1 MRRRPIRNGDAA
13 STRDLPAD
21 WGLRPEPFWPWAIA
35 AAHDKRPDFS
45 SWPRS
50 VGTSSGRCSS
60 KVSTIAPT
68 SASTTTYVRAS
79 WAATTCAPGSI
90 IRTSLR
96 AFLRTTASRAPSANS
111 TGEAGGPPRVTTV
124 SESKA
129 AGGSNWL
136 NARSRALHIFR
147 APRLVVGGIDPALS
161 TEALLCSGGLNPRAS
176 ALSVSAC
183 PTNLPPISTSTGR
196 GFSPGR
202 WRAWPPPQSL
212 RRSPDCG

>member
-1 MRRRPIRNGDAA
+1 MGYCRGARQAPRLHLMAEVCW
-13 STRDLPAD
+13 DLEWTLQQQGFD
-21 WGLRPEPFWPWAIA
+21 
-35 AAHDKRPDFS
+35 HCSDKRLYDHL
-45 SWPRS
+45 REGL
-50 VGTSSGRCSS
+50 VGRDH
-60 KVSTIAPT
+60 
-68 SASTTTYVRAS
+68 
-79 WAATTCAPGSI
+79 
-90 IRTSLR
+90 LR
-96 AFLRTTASRAPSANS
+96 AGLDYQDKLARFLEDHGEPGTSANS

-136 NARSRALHIFR
+136 NAKSRAFHIFR